1 MRYINIWQPFV
12 VRNIIYIYHL
22 FYVAVIE
29 KSDGVQWVMDGGDN
43 ELTGRF
49 KWNSWWLRSS

>member
-29 KSDGVQWVMDGGDN
+29 KWDGFN
-43 ELTGRF
+43 E
-49 KWNSWWLRSS
+49 WWTEETMS